1 MHPSVIQGIL
11 PILSKNQTLEL
22 ERMSSVRD
30 HNGLTWEEHV
40 SWSLDGVDRGAVGG
54 GASLSSLTALTAL
67 SKGKEGKK
75 EKEVSVEIDSDGSN
89 NKKKTK
95 RVVVARGGD
104 CDFDVVTRAEL
115 MRMKLEDGGSGSV
128 GEGRTTFEEHY
139 VRWNKPV
146 LVLGFSEEESEW
158 ENVKDTW
165 GKESWITKMFGKETV
180 VAGVIPYPE
189 KFNMTP
195 IKRTMQTFLRQIHSY
210 EAKRL
215 KAKEFESEGKKTSVM
230 NARTLSVP
238 PAYLFH
244 PVDMITKPDDEDMG
258 HHLLSNL
265 GNFTPSLL
273 PSKRT
278 LLQNAQ
284 FYYGNYGR

>member
-1 MHPSVIQGIL
+1 M
-11 PILSKNQTLEL
+11 
-22 ERMSSVRD
+22 
-30 HNGLTWEEHV
+30 
-40 SWSLDGVDRGAVGG
+40 
-54 GASLSSLTALTAL
+54 
-67 SKGKEGKK
+67 
-75 EKEVSVEIDSDGSN
+75 
-89 NKKKTK
+89 
-95 RVVVARGGD
+95 
-104 CDFDVVTRAEL
+104 
-115 MRMKLEDGGSGSV
+115 
-128 GEGRTTFEEHY
+128 
-139 VRWNKPV
+139 RWNKPV